1 MKVLALTALTAVTS
15 STFTSCQNEIAEEN
29 RFTFTGELIT
39 DHLEKY
45 PEKYSHFCTIL
56 KKANFGKKGGNMLTV
71 LSTYGS
77 YTCFAPSNEG
87 IEQYLLEKFTEWDES
102 KKQQAINP
110 NVEEK
115 HTGIT
120 SPYLEDLSDSMATVI
135 ARNHI
140 IEQGITTD
148 EVGQGAFPKKTM
160 NRRSVMLGW
169 IEETGI
175 MTVDGNEVLEENIE
189 TENGYIHFIKQPL
202 SPSDQSTSALLAT
215 QQGFDIFNEA
225 LKKTGWD
232 KYLNQFEL
240 NSSYEGLGQYGPPF
254 QTQGKQ
260 EPPYPDANNQGFTLL
275 VETDELLRN
284 SDNNAFGIVIDCIDS
299 LEYFAAHYYGTNFKK
314 EEKTWDYQ
322 VAFSKEKNKEI
333 EENYKNP
340 NNPLYKFIAYHI
352 IDRKL
357 LYSSGK
363 GTGGFLME
371 NYQTYTKEGLDEGKF
386 DSEENMPIAY
396 DRYDYFETAYPYSLI
411 KVTKPFSNLVKPYI
425 RTIEEGKEEEV
436 GLLNE
441 QLVINYAQDMSNRIV
456 NDEESEK
463 PMKKHINVVI
473 EYESTTRERWNLPDF
488 QPQAMNGMIYTIDK
502 ILIYNEDEM
511 KNNILNERMRWDVF
525 SLFPELTNND
535 VRWMPEDSKYTLTYI
550 PEDYCSRLRH
560 NNTDTHIY
568 YLRPHNAMYDG
579 GYANYQGDEM
589 LVTGKY
595 DFQYRIP
602 YVPAGSYEIRFGF
615 STSDSRGV
623 AQFYFGKEGELDIC
637 GIPLDMRNSNQ
648 AFMGW
653 VKEDASEEENR
664 KNDKAMRNRGFMKAP
679 ASIWLGSYDTSKPD
693 KNMRHAQTA
702 YRRIVCTTEIE
713 YSNDNSPKNNY
724 WLRFKDVTEGGTD
737 EKPNEFNQDYLE
749 IVPLTI
755 VNNASQPEDIY

>member
-1 MKVLALTALTAVTS
+1 MKKSFGTKMKVLALSALTAVAS

-29 RFTFTGELIT
+29 RFTFTGELIA
-39 DHLEKY
+39 DHLKKH

-56 KKANFGKKGGNMLTV
+56 EKAKFGKKGGNMLTV

-87 IEQYLLEKFTEWDES
+87 VEQYLSEKYNEWKESYDAWLNDKELEIK
-102 KKQQAINP
+102 N
-110 NVEEK
+110 
-115 HTGIT
+115 TGIT
-120 SPYLEDLSDSMATVI
+120 SPDLEDLSDSMATVI

-140 IEQGITTD
+140 IELGITTD

-169 IEETGI
+169 EEETGI
-175 MTVDGNEVLEENIE
+175 MTVDGKVVVEENIE
-189 TENGYIHFIKQPL
+189 TENGYIHFIQRPL
-202 SPSDQSTSALLAT
+202 APSDQSTSALLAT
-215 QQGFDIFNEA
+215 QQGFDIFNAA
-225 LKKTGWD
+225 LKATGWD
-232 KYLNQFEL
+232 KYLDKFEL
-240 NSSYEGLGQYGPPF
+240 NSNYEGLGQYGPPF

-260 EPPYPDANNQGFTLL
+260 EPPYPEANNQGYTLL
-275 VETDELLRN
+275 VETDDLLRN
-284 SDNNAFGIVIDCIDS
+284 PDNNHFKIEINDIHD
-299 LEYFAAHYYGTNFKK
+299 LEFLAAHYYGKLNS
-314 EEKTWDYQ
+314 EKTDW
-322 VAFSKEKNKEI
+322 E
-333 EENYKNP
+333 YKGKHSDP

-371 NYQTYTKEGLDEGKF
+371 GYQTFTKEGLDEGKF
-386 DSEENMPIAY
+386 DSEENMPTSY
-396 DRYDYFETAYPYSLI
+396 DRYDYFETAYPYTLI
-411 KVTKPFSNLVKPYI
+411 KVTKPFSNTVTPYT
-425 RTIEEGKEEEV
+425 RTIAKDEVEEV
-436 GLLNE
+436 GLLKE
-441 QLVINYAQDMSNRIV
+441 QLVINYAQDMSERCV
-456 NDEESEK
+456 NDETSEQ

-473 EYESTTRERWNLPDF
+473 EFESTTRERWNLPNF
-488 QPQAMNGMIYTIDK
+488 EPQAMNGMIYTIDK

-550 PEDYCSRLRH
+550 PEGYCSRLRH

-623 AQFYFGKEGELDIC
+623 AQFYFGKEGKLEIC

-653 VKEDASEEENR
+653 VEETTSEEENR

-679 ASIWLGSYDTSKPD
+679 ASIWLGSYDSSKPD
-693 KNMRHAQTA
+693 KNMRYAQTA
-702 YRRIVCTTEIE
+702 YRRIVCTPEIE
-713 YSNDNSPKNNY
+713 YSNGIVPENNY

-755 VNNASQPEDIY
+755 VNNAAQPEDIY